1 MKKVLMVLS
10 VVMLT
15 GCSTLQT
22 AFDSYFMARYDN
34 QEYVLIN
41 KIRTTAELAQSECD
55 NFAKAKIEFIN
66 LQKLNREFKNFTQY
80 IPRNPEAY
88 KLAVQMEELIN
99 QGNKSYDD
107 KSSVFFCKAK
117 FQQIERNA
125 EKIQKVLGS
134 KPR

>member
-1 MKKVLMVLS
+1 MKKLAIALSIVL
-10 VVMLT
+10 LT

-41 KIRTTAELAQSECD
+41 KIRTTAELAQEDCD
-55 NFAKAKIEFIN
+55 NFPKAKTEFLN
-66 LQKLNREFKNFTQY
+66 LSKLNKEFKNFTQHV
-80 IPRNPEAY
+80 PRNPEAY
-88 KLAVQMEELIN
+88 KMAVQMEELIN
-99 QGNKSYDD
+99 QGAKAYTD

-125 EKIQKVLGS
+125 EKIQKVLGN

>member
-1 MKKVLMVLS
+1 MKKLVIALS
-10 VVMLT
+10 VVLLT

-22 AFDSYFMARYDN
+22 TFDSYFMAKYDN

-41 KIRTTAELAQSECD
+41 KIRTTAELAQEDCD
-55 NFAKAKIEFIN
+55 QFSKAKIEFSN
-66 LQKLNREFKNFTQY
+66 LQKLNKELKNFTQH

-88 KLAVQMEELIN
+88 KMAVQMEELIN
-99 QGNKSYDD
+99 QGAKSYTD